1 MEQVALFPVPEA
13 EPEEAP
19 LSTVRVQFR
28 DGTKITARNVV
39 ETWDDDEWFQID
51 QADGDFIRVPISS
64 NIQYVEVSFNA

>member
-1 MEQVALFPVPEA
+1 MEQTALFAVPEP

-19 LSTVRVQFR
+19 RSTVKVQFR

-39 ETWDDDEWFQID
+39 DTWDDDEWLQID